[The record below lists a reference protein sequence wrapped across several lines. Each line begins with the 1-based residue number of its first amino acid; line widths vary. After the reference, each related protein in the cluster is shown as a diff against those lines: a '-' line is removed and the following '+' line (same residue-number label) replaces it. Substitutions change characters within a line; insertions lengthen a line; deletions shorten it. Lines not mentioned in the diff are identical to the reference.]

1 MGDRQR
7 SSIMPAKWNVLFLDC
22 STVLSKSVVGM
33 FYSLIFALI
42 DAIDTVIWRIYD
54 V

>member
-1 MGDRQR
+1 
-7 SSIMPAKWNVLFLDC
+7 
-22 STVLSKSVVGM
+22 M

-54 V
+54 VWVIIGEEN